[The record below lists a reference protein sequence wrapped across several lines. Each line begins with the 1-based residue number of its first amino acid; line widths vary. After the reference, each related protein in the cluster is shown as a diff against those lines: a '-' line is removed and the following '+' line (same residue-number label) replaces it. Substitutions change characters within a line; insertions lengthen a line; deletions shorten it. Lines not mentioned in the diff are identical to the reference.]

1 MFNLTRSERLV
12 IVFLSL
18 SALLGV
24 GISYYKKIHYR
35 VDLKVEPF
43 QITKSEADI
52 DRLIIKVKLVDI
64 NKATLKELM
73 RLPGIGKVTA
83 KRIINYRNTN
93 GPFERIENI
102 TQVSGIGPHKF
113 NNIKE
118 FLIAQ

>member
-1 MFNLTRSERLV
+1 MLNLTRGERLV

-43 QITKSEADI
+43 QITQSGIDI
-52 DRLIIKVKLVDI
+52 DRLIAKVKLVDI
-64 NKATLKELM
+64 NGATSEELM
-73 RLPGIGKVTA
+73 RLPGIGKTTA
-83 KRIINYRNTN
+83 KKIIDYRNTH
-93 GPFERIENI
+93 GHFKKIENI

-113 NNIKE
+113 DSMKE